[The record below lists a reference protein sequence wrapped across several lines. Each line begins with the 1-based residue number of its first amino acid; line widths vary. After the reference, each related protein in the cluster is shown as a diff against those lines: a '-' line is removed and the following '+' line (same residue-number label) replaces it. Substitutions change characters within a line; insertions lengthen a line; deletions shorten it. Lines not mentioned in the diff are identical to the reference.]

1 MGLGSVWGEY
11 GRMEKKVFMGVA
23 QVMLD
28 DLNLTNMTIG
38 WYKLFPPSS
47 LVNVATAASSSS
59 QGNSLASMDSFG

>member
-1 MGLGSVWGEY
+1 
-11 GRMEKKVFMGVA
+11 MEKKVFMGVA

-47 LVNVATAASSSS
+47 LVNVATAACSSS

>member
-1 MGLGSVWGEY
+1 MWGDY

-28 DLNLTNMTIG
+28 DLNLANMSIG

-47 LVNVATAASSSS
+47 LVNVAPAA
-59 QGNSLASMDSFG
+59 QGNSLSSMDSFG